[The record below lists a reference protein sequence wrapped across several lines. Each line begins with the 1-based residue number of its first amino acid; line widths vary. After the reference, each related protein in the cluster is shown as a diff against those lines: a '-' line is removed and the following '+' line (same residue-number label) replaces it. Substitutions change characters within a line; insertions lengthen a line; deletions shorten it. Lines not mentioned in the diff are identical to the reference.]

1 MKIAQT
7 VFLLSLNSNNNT
19 AKRNTTDG
27 TNFTLSLSLYYT
39 PLFQPITLSLFLYL
53 TNSNTK
59 SLRTPLIQKGNVYAK
74 ISTTITTHMKF
85 KKINCVN
92 IYNVLSE

>member
-19 AKRNTTDG
+19 VKRNTTDG
-27 TNFTLSLSLYYT
+27 TNFTLSLYYT
-39 PLFQPITLSLFLYL
+39 TLFLPITLSLFLYL

-59 SLRTPLIQKGNVYAK
+59 SLRNPLIQKGNVHAK

>member
-27 TNFTLSLSLYYT
+27 TNFTLSLYYT
-39 PLFQPITLSLFLYL
+39 PLFHPLTLSLFLYL

-59 SLRTPLIQKGNVYAK
+59 SLQIPLIQKGNVYAK
-74 ISTTITTHMKF
+74 ISTTHMKF

>member
-27 TNFTLSLSLYYT
+27 TNFTLSLYYT
-39 PLFQPITLSLFLYL
+39 PLFLPLTLSLFLYL

-59 SLRTPLIQKGNVYAK
+59 SLRTPLIQKGNVNAK

>member
-27 TNFTLSLSLYYT
+27 TNFTLYLYLYY
-39 PLFQPITLSLFLYL
+39 ISLFPPFSY
-53 TNSNTK
+53 S
-59 SLRTPLIQKGNVYAK
+59 
-74 ISTTITTHMKF
+74 ISFSIS
-85 KKINCVN
+85 
-92 IYNVLSE
+92 Y

>member
-27 TNFTLSLSLYYT
+27 TNFTLSLYYT
-39 PLFQPITLSLFLYL
+39 PLFHPLTLSLFLYL
-53 TNSNTK
+53 TNSNSANPEGKCTRK
-59 SLRTPLIQKGNVYAK
+59 DFY
-74 ISTTITTHMKF
+74 
-85 KKINCVN
+85 
-92 IYNVLSE
+92 Y

>member
-27 TNFTLSLSLYYT
+27 TNFTLSILY
-39 PLFQPITLSLFLYL
+39 PLFHPLTLSLFLYL

-59 SLRTPLIQKGNVYAK
+59 SLRTLLIQEGNVNAK

>member
-19 AKRNTTDG
+19 ENGIPLMEQILLSISIYTISP
-27 TNFTLSLSLYYT
+27 FSPLSL
-39 PLFQPITLSLFLYL
+39 TLSLFLYL

-59 SLRTPLIQKGNVYAK
+59 SLQIPLISNGKCIRKDFYY
-74 ISTTITTHMKF
+74 
-85 KKINCVN
+85 
-92 IYNVLSE
+92 YNYSYEIQ

>member
-27 TNFTLSLSLYYT
+27 TNFTLSLSILY
-39 PLFQPITLSLFLYL
+39 PLFPPFSQS
-53 TNSNTK
+53 
-59 SLRTPLIQKGNVYAK
+59 
-74 ISTTITTHMKF
+74 ISFSIS
-85 KKINCVN
+85 
-92 IYNVLSE
+92 Y